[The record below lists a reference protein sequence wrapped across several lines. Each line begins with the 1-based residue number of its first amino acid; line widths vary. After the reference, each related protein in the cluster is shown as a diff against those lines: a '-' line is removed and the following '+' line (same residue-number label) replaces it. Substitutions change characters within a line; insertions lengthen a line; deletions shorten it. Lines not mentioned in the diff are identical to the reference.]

1 MPFMHS
7 LNFYLKMKTGLG
19 KSDRITL
26 VLSSHNSAQPLLENL
41 CSYWLND
48 LQGFVGHKED
58 LSIGMCFLI
67 PM

>member
-7 LNFYLKMKTGLG
+7 LNFYLKIKTGLG

-26 VLSSHNSAQPLLENL
+26 VLSSHNSVQLLSKICARTRL
-41 CSYWLND
+41 MIYKDS
-48 LQGFVGHKED
+48 VGHKED
-58 LSIGMCFLI
+58 PSIGMYFLI

>member
-1 MPFMHS
+1 MPFMHL
-7 LNFYLKMKTGLG
+7 LNFYFKMKTGLG

-48 LQGFVGHKED
+48 LQGF
-58 LSIGMCFLI
+58 CR
-67 PM
+67 P

>member
-1 MPFMHS
+1 
-7 LNFYLKMKTGLG
+7 MKTGLG

-58 LSIGMCFLI
+58 PSIGMFFLI
-67 PM
+67 SM